1 MQNKRE
7 IKQLRKGIK
16 KTRKSMHQKL
26 ALEQF
31 YKDLQGETPSKETI
45 SDLSLELNLTEN
57 QVYKWFW
64 DTNKRVDQ
72 KHDAPQQQSEDSS
85 QNIAMVSRAI
95 SQAQNCKDEFEE
107 LAIHLGLDIQGLAN
121 EVLDEESPRHTR

>member
-16 KTRKSMHQKL
+16 KTRKSMQQKL

-45 SDLSLELNLTEN
+45 ADLSSQLNLTEN

-72 KHDAPQQQSEDSS
+72 N
-85 QNIAMVSRAI
+85 QNAT
-95 SQAQNCKDEFEE
+95 Q
-107 LAIHLGLDIQGLAN
+107 
-121 EVLDEESPRHTR
+121 